1 MESVSGVSCDWR
13 SNTGIR
19 IERGTMIDP
28 DKKNISTKPPG
39 MTQGVRQSGTEV
51 GLRMAE
57 PTRIWKRHNMFHG

>member
-1 MESVSGVSCDWR
+1 
-13 SNTGIR
+13 
-19 IERGTMIDP
+19 MIDP